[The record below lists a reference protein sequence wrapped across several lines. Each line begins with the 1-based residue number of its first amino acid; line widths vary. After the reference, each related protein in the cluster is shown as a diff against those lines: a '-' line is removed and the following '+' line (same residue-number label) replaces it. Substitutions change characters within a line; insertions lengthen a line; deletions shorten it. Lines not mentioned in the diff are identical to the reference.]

1 MKTFTATLIA
11 LFVSLAAAPLAHAHP
26 GHAHD
31 GTFAMYVSHAAQ
43 WLDDGMAI
51 GALVGAGDRGVLC
64 DQKEAPPS
72 PKLTEGHIA
81 RGLAC
86 CRFN

>member
-51 GALVGAGDRGVLC
+51 GALLGLG
-64 DQKEAPPS
+64 
-72 PKLTEGHIA
+72 IA
-81 RGLAC
+81 AFYAIKKKPLR
-86 CRFN
+86 RRS